1 MGKAKRGKNIGFV
14 KEVAKKKPNLQHV
27 LDNLDQLTVDEIN
40 ASKIPGWTK
49 QVLVKEKEEQA
60 LRPPG
65 ALTPEEI
72 AQRMIDHSLDKSKE

>member
-27 LDNLDQLTVDEIN
+27 LDNLDHLSVDEIN

>member
-27 LDNLDQLTVDEIN
+27 LDNLDQLSVDEIN

>member
-1 MGKAKRGKNIGFV
+1 MGKAKRGKNMGFV

-27 LDNLDQLTVDEIN
+27 LDNLDELTIDEIK

-49 QVLVKEKEEQA
+49 QVLMKEKEEQA

-72 AQRMIDHSLDKSKE
+72 ALRMIEYSQNKSKE